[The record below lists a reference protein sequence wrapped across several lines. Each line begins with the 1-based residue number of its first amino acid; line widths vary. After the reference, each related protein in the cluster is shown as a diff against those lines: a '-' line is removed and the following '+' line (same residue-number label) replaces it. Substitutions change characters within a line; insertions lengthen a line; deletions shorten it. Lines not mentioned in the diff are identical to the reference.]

1 MTRRD
6 IFLPNLWLYSINF
19 VVLLVWTLTSPQTW
33 TRIPLNEAVSRQ
45 NMVESSTRG
54 WCGSSQTIMYIGII
68 LGANLIMMAISLIQA
83 YECRKI
89 ATEYSESLW
98 VSASIAVIAQVWIVG
113 LPILRML
120 DDNPR
125 RVFLTKVGIIFVSTS
140 STLLLIFGP
149 KMSYHSSA
157 VAEKMYEQ
165 QGKCADGSKLK
176 QEHRTES
183 VPVDASETQSHS
195 DEEVRSTQQ
204 HSHDPQQPATTQKSR
219 GNVVKEEPLGIRII
233 PACFIHSEQADKL
246 QMAVDQAEQRNRSL
260 QSTLET
266 LQEKME
272 QYIIAR
278 DPLGGL
284 HNGPMEENTAAKDN
298 NNNNS
303 NQGVL
308 ARRQR
313 TILTSRPEVLLSKTV
328 HGLDDD

>member
-6 IFLPNLWLYSINF
+6 IFLPNLLLYTINF

-33 TRIPLNEAVSRQ
+33 MRIPLNEEAFSQ
-45 NMVESSTRG
+45 NFVESSTRG
-54 WCGSSQTIMYIGII
+54 WCGSSQTMMYLGII
-68 LGANLIMMAISLIQA
+68 LGANLLMMATSLIQA

-89 ATEYSESLW
+89 ATEYSENLW
-98 VSASIAVIAQVWIVG
+98 ISASIAVIAQVWIVG
-113 LPILRML
+113 LPILKLL

-140 STLLLIFGP
+140 STLLFIFGP
-149 KMSYHSSA
+149 KLSYHSSA
-157 VAEKMYEQ
+157 MAEKRYELQ
-165 QGKCADGSKLK
+165 VKRANGSKVPEEYL
-176 QEHRTES
+176 TES
-183 VPVDASETQSHS
+183 VAMDASETQSHS
-195 DEEVRSTQQ
+195 EEEVQSTHQ
-204 HSHDPQQPATTQKSR
+204 HSHDQQQHAITKSR
-219 GNVVKEEPLGIRII
+219 NVVRVEPLGIRII

-246 QMAVDQAEQRNRSL
+246 QMAVDNAEHRNRSL
-260 QSTLET
+260 QSTLEA

-284 HNGPMEENTAAKDN
+284 RNGPGEDVAKD
-298 NNNNS
+298 S

-313 TILTSRPEVLLSKTV
+313 SILTSRPEVLLSKTV
-328 HGLDDD
+328 HGPLPDDE